1 MTRYSKELKL
11 KIIEQYFAGKS
22 ATTLSKENKVSRKI
36 IYIWF
41 IAPNLLKQ
49 SDDSI
54 SFSVNKLLEK
64 IALDISEFKINNQ
77 KLYLWAFVDFYSRKI
92 VHHYWSKNQ
101 EKSHLIKSLKTCLIN
116 IICIIQSFILI
127 AEYSLELMIIEI
139 MLKKIIFN

>member
-11 KIIEQYFAGKS
+11 KIIEQYFAGKF

-54 SFSVNKLLEK
+54 SFSVNKPLEK

-92 VHHYWSKNQ
+92 VHHHWSKNQ
-101 EKSHLIKSLKTCLIN
+101 EKSHLIKLEWQPFLGLFFGRHLFLIIN
-116 IICIIQSFILI
+116 WS
-127 AEYSLELMIIEI
+127 
-139 MLKKIIFN
+139 

>member
-22 ATTLSKENKVSRKI
+22 ATTLSQENKFSRKI

-54 SFSVNKLLEK
+54 SFIFNKPLEK
-64 IALDISEFKINNQ
+64 IALDISEFKMVVSPN
-77 KLYLWAFVDFYSRKI
+77 
-92 VHHYWSKNQ
+92 YW
-101 EKSHLIKSLKTCLIN
+101 T
-116 IICIIQSFILI
+116 
-127 AEYSLELMIIEI
+127 
-139 MLKKIIFN
+139 IFW